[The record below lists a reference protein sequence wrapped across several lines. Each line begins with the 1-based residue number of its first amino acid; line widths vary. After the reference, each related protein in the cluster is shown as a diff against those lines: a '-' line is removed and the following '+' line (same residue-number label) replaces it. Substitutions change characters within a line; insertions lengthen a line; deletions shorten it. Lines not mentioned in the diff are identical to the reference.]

1 MQSGDNEL
9 RIGVKWSEK
18 SGKMGMTN
26 LSFIEAI
33 FVIGSFKLVPI
44 HLHSPVRGE
53 LKRFN

>member
-44 HLHSPVRGE
+44 HLHIPFRGE
-53 LKRFN
+53 TQEI

>member
-44 HLHSPVRGE
+44 HLHIPFRGE